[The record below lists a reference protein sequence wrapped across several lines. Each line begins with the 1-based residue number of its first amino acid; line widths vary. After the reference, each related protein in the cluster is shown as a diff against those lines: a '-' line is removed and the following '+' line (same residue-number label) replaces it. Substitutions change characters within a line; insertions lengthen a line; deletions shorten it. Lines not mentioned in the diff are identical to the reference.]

1 MRLARNLYDNLEEY
15 ACAALVGVMILCL
28 ILQVFMRFVFG
39 SALAWSEELSRFSF
53 LWNVYVGAAL
63 AAKRGA
69 HVRITAQF
77 MKLGTRGRLF
87 FRVVCDAIWLG
98 FNIFLVVQSIEVIR
112 DGLDFPETSPTL
124 GIVKAWVEMIIP
136 FGFALMSWRIV
147 ERYYTAWRTGTLAG
161 LVNYEEQV

>member
-53 LWNVYVGAAL
+53 LWSVYVGAAL

-147 ERYYTAWRTGTLAG
+147 ERYYTAWRAGTLAG